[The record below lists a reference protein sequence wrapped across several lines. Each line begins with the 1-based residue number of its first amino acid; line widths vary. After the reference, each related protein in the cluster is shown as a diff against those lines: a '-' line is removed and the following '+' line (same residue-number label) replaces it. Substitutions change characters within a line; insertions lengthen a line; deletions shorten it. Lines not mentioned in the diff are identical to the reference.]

1 MKTFIA
7 LITTTLILMAMTVS
21 AIGQEIKATGT
32 HPPSAEVMELI
43 NNYRVASTHWA
54 SAEKKNKLKNELVSS
69 NYQYK
74 SQDGSPIG
82 IDAFIQRQT
91 NSKLIIL
98 ETRMVDAVLHQY
110 EDTALYTFRSW
121 SKGTDDSVPF
131 EGYTTTEIEVAKEN
145 GVWKVV
151 SETVSPAS
159 GSISMH

>member
-7 LITTTLILMAMTVS
+7 FIATTIILIAMTVS

-32 HPPSAEVMELI
+32 HPPSAEVIELI
-43 NNYRVASTHWA
+43 NSYRVASTHWA
-54 SAEKKNKLKNELVSS
+54 SSENKNKLKNELVSS
-69 NYQYK
+69 NFKYK

-82 IDAFIQRQT
+82 IDEFIQRQT
-91 NSKLIIL
+91 DSKLIIL
-98 ETRMVDAVLHQY
+98 ETRIIDAMLHQY

-159 GSISMH
+159 ENISMH